1 MGIPFK
7 LKELVVF
14 FSLWDE
20 LNIYHCLSFL
30 SEADIYRSPFDSA
43 NFLLSPSALAIRE
56 SMIYFVF
63 LCSPL
68 DWAFAFVISSSTA
81 IEVNLQKALAEASET
96 CTQECLILGHSD
108 SCWMPPA
115 LTQFQTSGATTLP
128 SFGFQQ
134 SWARGTNTDGRH
146 TLGRSVPKDDLDKG
160 SNRPQ
165 FYNTLERHCSK
176 KEDTIK
182 VIPLASFSATSSP
195 QTSASGG
202 AFLREH
208 QL

>member
-134 SWARGTNTDGRH
+134 SWARGPIRMGV
-146 TLGRSVPKDDLDKG
+146 TLLAGQCPKMIWTKGATGPNSTTHLRDTAARKRILSRSSL
-160 SNRPQ
+160 
-165 FYNTLERHCSK
+165 
-176 KEDTIK
+176 
-182 VIPLASFSATSSP
+182 
-195 QTSASGG
+195 
-202 AFLREH
+202 
-208 QL
+208 